1 MYITYA
7 IEISNVQSVLY
18 ELLVYGTQ
26 FHDIL
31 LAAIID
37 RYYIVQD
44 VWVYCWIP
52 TWYLFLEVLDMA
64 SGQKSKTWSK

>member
-31 LAAIID
+31 LAVIID
-37 RYYIVQD
+37 TYYTVQN

-52 TWYLFLEVLDMA
+52 IWYLFLEVLDMA
-64 SGQKSKTWSK
+64 SSQKSKTWSK